1 MFFLLLSIILY
12 SSFVNLQEMI
22 TTKNS
27 GNTKNF
33 SIDKEANVFLM
44 DGLPFRYIS
53 GEIHYFRIH
62 PWLWHDRLYKV
73 RAAGL
78 NAVQVYVPWNFHE
91 EEPANF
97 NFAGDRDLVEFLRIA
112 QHNQLYVL
120 LRIGPYVCAEIEFG
134 GLPWWL
140 IKDQA
145 NIALRTSNKKYLN
158 YVKRYFNVLLPL
170 IRPLLYKNGGPIIMV
185 QIENEYG
192 SVLCDHVYTIWLRDL
207 VREQLGN
214 DVVLYTTDGY
224 NEQMVRCGSVPG
236 TFPTVDFGAP
246 QTLDSASKHFQVQ
259 RKFSGGG
266 PNVNSEFYTTWFSM
280 WGDRSV
286 PKQEIKNVI
295 ESVEVMWSLN
305 ASFSFYMIHGGT
317 NFGFWNGK
325 EPDGPVKIFFLIKK
339 KTVKKVITSYDYA
352 APISEEGQITPLYT
366 AIRDWIG
373 TKHSWSNPPLPLPP
387 NRTGVAIPSITA
399 LRLPNFI
406 KLLNSTHTKQQCLHS
421 NGSRPL
427 HFELFDKD
435 HAFVWYSSILEIGG
449 VILTIPIVK
458 DHAYIFLD
466 GKFMGNITVCDRTG
480 CSKNIKL
487 TARKGQRIDILVE
500 SAGRLTYP
508 LTKVDSKGILSPVL
522 LDGVSVSHQWTQC
535 GVSMDALYTAGAL
548 FYEQVLL
555 ENELLK
561 GTTSIQPQPTYD
573 EPAIYA
579 AKFTTPDI
587 DWRLAHT
594 FFDSRGW
601 GHGVIMVNGFNV
613 GRYWPLLG
621 PQMTLFVP
629 GAVMRHENFVLL
641 LELTGRQKSK
651 PIEFEFPAH
660 PVYNEEE
667 RLFRDDQPVENRDM
681 PFSGIEEEGI
691 IRNPILSGYL
701 RYFGHLSL
709 KLK

>member
-1 MFFLLLSIILY
+1 
-12 SSFVNLQEMI
+12 
-22 TTKNS
+22 
-27 GNTKNF
+27 
-33 SIDKEANVFLM
+33 M
-44 DGLPFRYIS
+44 DGQPFRYIS

-91 EEPANF
+91 EEPASF
-97 NFAGDRDLVEFLRIA
+97 NFGGDRDLGEFLRIA
-112 QHNQLYVL
+112 QHNELYVL
-120 LRIGPYVCAEIEFG
+120 LRIGPYVCAELEFG

-145 NIALRTSNKKYLN
+145 NIELRTSNKKYLN

-170 IRPLLYKNGGPIIMV
+170 LVPLLYKNGGPIIML

-192 SVLCDHVYTIWLRDL
+192 SVLCDHAYTIWLRDL
-207 VREQLGN
+207 VREKLGN

-224 NEQMVRCGSVPG
+224 AENMVRCGSVPG

-246 QTLDSASKHFQVQ
+246 QTLDSARKKFEVQ

-280 WGDRSV
+280 WGDSSI
-286 PKQEIKNVI
+286 PKQDIKNVI
-295 ESVEVMWSLN
+295 DSIEVMWKLN

-317 NFGFWNGK
+317 NFGFWNGR
-325 EPDGPVKIFFLIKK
+325 EPDGP
-339 KTVKKVITSYDYA
+339 VITSYDYA
-352 APISEEGQITPLYT
+352 APISEEGQITPLFK
-366 AIRDWIG
+366 AIRNWIS
-373 TKHSWSNPPLPLPP
+373 TKQEWANPPLPLPP
-387 NRTGVAIPSITA
+387 NRTGVSINGITA

-406 KLLNSTHTKQQCLHS
+406 RLLNSTHTKQQCLYS
-421 NGSRPL
+421 NGTRPL
-427 HFELFDKD
+427 NFEVFDRD
-435 HAFVWYSSILEIGG
+435 HAFVWYSTVTQIGG
-449 VILTIPIVK
+449 GILSIPVVK

-480 CSKNIKL
+480 CFKNTTL
-487 TARKGQRIDILVE
+487 NARAGQRLDILVE
-500 SAGRLTYP
+500 HAGRLTYP
-508 LTKVDSKGILSPVL
+508 LSKVDPKGILSPVF
-522 LDGVSVSHQWTQC
+522 LDGISVSHYWTQC
-535 GVSMDALYTAGAL
+535 GVSIDALYTAGSIL
-548 FYEQVLL
+548 FEEALL
-555 ENELLK
+555 EQQLLK
-561 GTTSIQPQPTYD
+561 GSSSIEPPQPAYD

-601 GHGVIMVNGFNV
+601 GHGVVILNGFNA

-629 GAVMRHENFVLL
+629 GAVMKNENFVLL

-651 PIEFEFPAH
+651 ALQFDFLAH
-660 PVYNEEE
+660 PLYNGVEEGQ
-667 RLFRDDQPVENRDM
+667 FQNDQPM
-681 PFSGIEEEGI
+681 IESDTSSVIDDEKI
-691 IRNPILSGYL
+691 IRNPVPSGYL
-701 RYFGHLSL
+701 RKYQLSMAHTRRNRHQPEEESGEIGVRE
-709 KLK
+709 KRMDFFSHF